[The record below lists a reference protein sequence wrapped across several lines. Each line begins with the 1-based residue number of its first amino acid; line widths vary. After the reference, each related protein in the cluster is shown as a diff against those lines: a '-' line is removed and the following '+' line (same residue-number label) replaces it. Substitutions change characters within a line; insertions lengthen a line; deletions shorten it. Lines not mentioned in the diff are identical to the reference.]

1 MRFIGIALKNRITS
15 QLSASASLA
24 ECATLAAKNNYQIF
38 NFDGSICQVNTK
50 IFDEESDD
58 STGFT
63 TYLIDGW
70 DENALQSYENQW
82 ESTCFALS
90 NKLSVITRDNS
101 FDTFLPSHLFYYCWH
116 YLEKNFPFLVALQEE
131 AYGGM
136 KLMHDNDYHSFV
148 KSVAAVK
155 AESTWNSDMF
165 SHDIEINRN
174 WCKNHIRSN

>member
-1 MRFIGIALKNRITS
+1 MFCS
-15 QLSASASLA
+15 
-24 ECATLAAKNNYQIF
+24 F
-38 NFDGSICQVNTK
+38 
-50 IFDEESDD
+50 
-58 STGFT
+58 
-63 TYLIDGW
+63 
-70 DENALQSYENQW
+70 
-82 ESTCFALS
+82 

-155 AESTWNSDMF
+155 ASTWNSDMF
-165 SHDIEINRN
+165 SHDIEINEIGARTILIRDIHLEICTIGWKLLNQRN
-174 WCKNHIRSN
+174 IMYWIRVQ